1 MARTDPQLNIR
12 IPSELKDRLE
22 EAATAS
28 GRSVTAELIHRIEV
42 SLRADEITSTHVPAS
57 QLKQILDRL
66 DRQQRDIAAIG
77 GKVGV
82 TASLTSKKKPAR

>member
-12 IPSELKDRLE
+12 IPSDLKDRLE

-28 GRSVTAELIHRIEV
+28 GRSVTAELIHRIEE
-42 SLRADEITSTHVPAS
+42 SLHGDELTSTHVPAS

-66 DRQQRDIAAIG
+66 DKQQRDIDAIG
-77 GKVGV
+77 WKVGV
-82 TASLTSKKKPAR
+82 QSGVSAKKRTGK